1 MIQAAVTVALGA
13 AYRAL
18 TPDTIIQNE
27 EARLEEAKITS
38 ASEGATIA
46 QLWGRQRVPGQII
59 WATKFREV
67 VEVETETQS
76 GGKGGGPDIV
86 TETTTYRYFQSF
98 AVGLCEANGARIR
111 VGRIWADGVE
121 LDQSAYTIRF
131 YDGSETQSP
140 DSAIVATEGD
150 APAFRGL
157 AYLVFDDFEV
167 SDHGNRIPQ
176 ITVEVTRSLD
186 DDPDRIEEK
195 LEAVTMI
202 PGANEFIYGTRT
214 YYTGGGENSSTENVS
229 QVPDTPDL
237 KVSLDQLEDDVTNI
251 ASVELVVSW
260 FGTDLRCGNC
270 EVKPK
275 VDFKEKTVKPVDW
288 RVATETRSSADLVSE
303 YESGKVA
310 FGGTPADVTVREAL
324 TEIKGRGHRAVFYP
338 FIMMDIENGN
348 SLPNPY
354 SDNAATTG
362 QPVYPW
368 RGRIT
373 CSPAAGYVG
382 SPDKTAAA
390 GTQVASFVG
399 TAAAGDFGT
408 WNGTNV
414 PYTGPSEWS
423 FRRMVLHYAHLCK
436 DILASGDAFIIG
448 TEMVGMT
455 TVRDSASNYPFVNA
469 LVTLLADVKSILPS
483 GVDVSYAADWS
494 EYHSHRPSDGSGDVY
509 FNMDPLWAVCD
520 FIGIDNYLP
529 LTDWRTADEY
539 DYRLD
544 TLMDGVEGGEYYDYF
559 YASDAD
565 RDANTRSTIVDGL
578 YSISGLAIDD
588 TISPSTNG
596 TSYNPSI
603 RQNNVSFSC
612 RVRLPSTPAEGVLY
626 KQGGPSL
633 GCCVVLRDSGSTL
646 RLRSGDGGALGAS
659 TSDTVVLDVDT
670 STLPM
675 DGELHTIAWDF
686 RVNPGRVRLWIDGVL
701 IGTENTTGSG
711 ALDGNVWC
719 GTNDYGYLDDFGDDG
734 MTGEPVGAWPDTT
747 GAEDLLVYQGELI
760 DDAGPV
766 YEHWIYRQKDM
777 RNWWLHDHFD
787 RPGGTRDTSSTSFTP
802 GSKPI
807 WFTEFGCA
815 AIDKG
820 ANQPNVFLDPKSS
833 ESFTPH
839 FSTGAR
845 DDLIQRRYAEAWIK
859 YWAAN
864 SPSGMIST
872 ADMFAWTWDARPF
885 PNYPYGNWGDRD
897 NWRQGHWLNGRL
909 NVMYLKDVC
918 RDLGSMVGLTDDD
931 FDFTGLE
938 KFPVLVR
945 GHLSTTMKSP
955 REVIEELAMLNH
967 ASILESEGLI
977 KVLRKRLA
985 DRVDLSADD
994 LISTSNNPGGFE
1006 IVTAQETEVP
1016 REVTITFSNESNA
1029 FQSASANGKRQ
1040 TGNSQLVQDIRSS
1053 TVIEPEEARNICEEL
1068 LNERVI
1074 GRQTFKGSFPRDILR
1089 YDPGDLFGITLRGR
1103 DADFKIAEL
1112 TIGSDVQVEAT
1123 RCDKTIY
1130 TPRSV
1135 IAPLPTTGSGISTP
1149 GSALVE
1155 FIDIPLLTAASLR
1168 PWAPRVV
1175 AFQNPWPGGV
1185 VIYQDDGSGGYS
1197 EINRLTTPATM
1208 GETVDVFTA
1217 GPVAKWDNESTLA
1230 VSFYAPTTSIL
1241 SLSETSVL
1249 NGSNTIAVQTSKGWE
1264 LVQFRTA
1271 TLQGDGS
1278 YHLTG
1283 LLRGQNGTEYA
1294 MDTSLAAGARV
1305 VFINAAWGSLN
1316 MTQGQIGI
1324 EKDYRY
1330 GPAGIAVG
1338 DDRYQDETYTP
1349 SGRSLMPFSPVHLKR
1364 KTSGTDHV
1372 LQWIRRSRINA
1383 DTWDGTVPLNEETEA
1398 YEVDIYDGSSVV
1410 RTIEVAGTNSVTYTA
1425 AQQTADFGSTQSRL
1439 KFTVYQISAAVGRG
1453 EGATYD
1459 DT

>member
-1 MIQAAVTVALGA
+1 MTVALGA

-38 ASEGATIA
+38 ASEGAAIA
-46 QLWGRQRVPGQII
+46 QVWGRQRVPGQII

-98 AVGLCEANGARIR
+98 AIGLCEANGARIR
-111 VGRIWADGVE
+111 YGRIWADGVE
-121 LDQSAYTIRF
+121 LDQSQHTIRF
-131 YDGSETQSP
+131 YDGSETQTA
-140 DSAIVATEGD
+140 DAAITSTEGD

-167 SDHGNRIPQ
+167 SEVGNRIPQ
-176 ITVEVTRSLD
+176 ITVEVSRSLD

-214 YYTGGGENSSTENVS
+214 YYTGGGETSSTENVS
-229 QVPDTPDL
+229 QVLDTPDL
-237 KVSLDQLEDDVTNI
+237 EVSLDQLEDDVTNI

-260 FGTDLRCGNC
+260 FGDDLRCGNC
-270 EVKPK
+270 EIKPK
-275 VDFKEKTVKPVDW
+275 IDFREKNVKPVDW
-288 RVATETRSSADLVSE
+288 RVATETRASADLVSE
-303 YESGKVA
+303 YEPGKVA
-310 FGGTPADVTVREAL
+310 FGGTPADITVREAL
-324 TEIKGRGHRAVFYP
+324 TEIKARGHRAVFYP
-338 FIMMDIENGN
+338 FIMMDIESANT
-348 SLPNPY
+348 LPTPY
-354 SDNAATTG
+354 SDNAATVG

-382 SPDKTAAA
+382 SVDKTATA
-390 GTQVASFVG
+390 GTQVSSFVG
-399 TAAAGDFGT
+399 TAAPGDFGT
-408 WNGTNV
+408 WNGTNL
-414 PYTGPSEWS
+414 PYTGPSEWT
-423 FRRMVLHYAHLCK
+423 FRRMILHYAHLCK

-469 LVTLLADVKSILPS
+469 LVTLLGEVKAILPS

-494 EYHSHRPSDGSGDVY
+494 EYHSHRPSDGTGDVY
-509 FNMDPLWAVCD
+509 FNMDPLWAVAD

-559 YASDAD
+559 YASQAD
-565 RDANTRSTIVDGL
+565 RDSNTRTPISDGA
-578 YSISGLAIDD
+578 YS
-588 TISPSTNG
+588 
-596 TSYNPSI
+596 
-603 RQNNVSFSC
+603 
-612 RVRLPSTPAEGVLY
+612 
-626 KQGGPSL
+626 K
-633 GCCVVLRDSGSTL
+633 
-646 RLRSGDGGALGAS
+646 
-659 TSDTVVLDVDT
+659 
-670 STLPM
+670 
-675 DGELHTIAWDF
+675 
-686 RVNPGRVRLWIDGVL
+686 
-701 IGTENTTGSG
+701 
-711 ALDGNVWC
+711 
-719 GTNDYGYLDDFGDDG
+719 
-734 MTGEPVGAWPDTT
+734 
-747 GAEDLLVYQGELI
+747 
-760 DDAGPV
+760 
-766 YEHWIYRQKDM
+766 HWVFRQKDM
-777 RNWWLHDHFD
+777 RNWWQNSHIN
-787 RPGGTRDTSSTSFTP
+787 RPGGVESGGATAWTAS
-802 GSKPI
+802 SKPI
-807 WFTEFGCA
+807 WFTEFGAA

-833 ESFTPH
+833 ESFLPH

-864 SPSGMIST
+864 SPSGMISPS
-872 ADMFAWTWDARPF
+872 DMFAWTWDARPY
-885 PNYPYGNWGDRD
+885 PNFPYGDWGDRD

-918 RDLGSMVGLTDDD
+918 RDLGSLVGLTDAD

-945 GHLSTTMKSP
+945 GHVSTTMKSP
-955 REVIEELAMLNH
+955 REIIEELAMLSHTNV
-967 ASILESEGLI
+967 LESEGLV

-985 DRVDLSADD
+985 DSTTFSADD
-994 LISTSNNPGGFE
+994 LVSSKANPGGFE
-1006 IVTAQETEVP
+1006 LVTAQETEVP
-1016 REVTITFSNESNA
+1016 REVTITFANESNS

-1053 TVIEPEEARNICEEL
+1053 TVIEPEEARNLCEEL

-1074 GRQTFKGSFPRDILR
+1074 GRQTFKGSFPRDVLKN
-1089 YDPGDLFGITLRGR
+1089 DPGDIFAITLRGR
-1103 DADFKIAEL
+1103 DADFKIAEF
-1112 TIGSDVQVEAT
+1112 TIGADVQIEAV

-1135 IAPLPTTGSGISTP
+1135 VAPLPTTGSGISAP

-1155 FIDIPLLTAASLR
+1155 FIDIPLLSEASLR
-1168 PWAPRVV
+1168 PWAPRIVGY
-1175 AFQNPWPGGV
+1175 QNPWPGGII
-1185 VIYQDDGSGGYS
+1185 IYQDDGSGGYTVVN
-1197 EINRLTTPATM
+1197 ELNTPATM
-1208 GETVDVFTA
+1208 GETTDVFPA
-1217 GPVAKWDNESTLA
+1217 GKIGMWDHESTLA
-1230 VSFYAPTTSIL
+1230 VDFYGSATNII

-1249 NGSNTIAVQTSKGWE
+1249 NGSNTVAVQTPAGWE
-1264 LVQFRTA
+1264 LVQYRTA
-1271 TLQGDGS
+1271 TLQPDGS

-1283 LLRGQNGTEYA
+1283 LLRGQNGTEFA
-1294 MDTSLAAGARV
+1294 MATSLAAGARV
-1305 VFINAAWGSLN
+1305 VFIDAAWGSLSMSQDQLN
-1316 MTQGQIGI
+1316 I

-1330 GPAGIAVG
+1330 GPSGVAVG
-1338 DDRYQDETYTP
+1338 DARYQDETYTP
-1349 SGRSLMPFSPVHLKR
+1349 TGRSLMPFSPVHLKR

-1372 LQWIRRSRINA
+1372 LQWIRRTRING
-1383 DTWDGTVPLNEETEA
+1383 DSWDGSVPLNEESEA
-1398 YEVDIYDGSSVV
+1398 YEIDIYDGSSVV
-1410 RTIEVAGTNSVTYTA
+1410 RTIQVAGSTSTTYTA

-1439 KFTVYQISAAVGRG
+1439 KFTVYQISATVGRG